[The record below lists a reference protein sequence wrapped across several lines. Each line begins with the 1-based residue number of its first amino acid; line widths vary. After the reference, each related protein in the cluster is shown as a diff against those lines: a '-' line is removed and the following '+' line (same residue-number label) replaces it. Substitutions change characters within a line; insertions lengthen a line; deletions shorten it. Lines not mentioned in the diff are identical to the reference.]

1 MKHSRFKRST
11 FVLFTVV
18 AMVPSLI
25 VGAAW
30 YTADQLGIVS
40 VTDPTIFTLI
50 GIALVAAMTL
60 SFLFAS
66 LLTGPIKRIHEA
78 ALALAGGHYA
88 GRPEYRPSGEFAE
101 TLEALGRASE
111 RLELTMSETS
121 SEMGLIEAERNKLRA
136 VLNSM
141 SDGVF
146 ALDRDGR
153 IILFNHAASS
163 LTGRPIEAVAGQL
176 AEKVMPFRKDG
187 ELVMTRW
194 LDSHLGT
201 DQKRGEWKGLELYR
215 ADGDSLFVD
224 VQAMTLNQDPN
235 GIRALVTFHDLT
247 EEHKLEEM
255 KVDFVALAAHELRTP
270 ITEIRGYL
278 DIMQHEPIGLR
289 AAGHELVDRAVRSVT
304 QLSGLVN
311 NLLGVARIEHGEL
324 NYYPEP
330 TNWGEFLK
338 DYEPELAERARQSN
352 RKFSLK
358 VGAKLPLVMVDPVSM
373 REVLSNLVDN
383 AIEYTEPKT
392 GTVEV
397 TAQLRDHEIETSVI
411 DNGAGIPPEA
421 IKRLFAKFYRYDS
434 LKTTRGTGLGL
445 YISKSI
451 VESHGGYIWVESH
464 VGEGSNFSFRLP
476 TKTKLA
482 GQRPTGDTTNVTRGT
497 HGWIKNNSL
506 R

>member
-1 MKHSRFKRST
+1 MKHSQFKRST
-11 FVLFTVV
+11 FVLFAVV

-30 YTADQLGIVS
+30 YTADQLGV
-40 VTDPTIFTLI
+40 VNVADPTIFTII
-50 GIALVAAMTL
+50 GSALVAAVTL
-60 SFLFAS
+60 SFIFAS

-78 ALALAGGHYA
+78 ALALAGGHYNRHT
-88 GRPEYRPSGEFAE
+88 GRHPSGEFAE

-111 RLELTMSETS
+111 LLQLTQSETA
-121 SEMGLIEAERNKLRA
+121 SEMSLIEAERNKLRG

-153 IILFNHAASS
+153 IILFNHAAIA

-194 LDSHLGT
+194 LDSQLGT
-201 DQKRGEWKGLELYR
+201 DHKRGEWKGLELYR

-224 VQAMTLNQDPN
+224 VQAITLNEDPN
-235 GIRALVTFHDLT
+235 GIRALITFHDLT

-289 AAGHELVDRAVRSVT
+289 PTGRELVNHAALAVSR
-304 QLSGLVN
+304 LSGLVN
-311 NLLGVARIEHGEL
+311 NLLGVARIEHGEV
-324 NYYPEP
+324 NYYLEP
-330 TNWGEFLK
+330 TDWGSFLK
-338 DYEPELAERARQSN
+338 AFKPELTERARQNN

-358 VGAKLPLVMVDPVSM
+358 IAAKLPTVMIDPMSM
-373 REVLSNLVDN
+373 REVINNLIDN
-383 AIEYTEPKT
+383 AIEHTEPKT
-392 GTVEV
+392 GTIEII
-397 TAQLRDHEIETSVI
+397 ARLRDHEIETSVI
-411 DNGAGIPPEA
+411 DNGSGIPPEA
-421 IKRLFAKFYRYDS
+421 IKHLFTKFFRYEG
-434 LKTTRGTGLGL
+434 LKSTHGTGLGL

-451 VESHGGYIWVESH
+451 VEGHGGYIWVESH
-464 VGEGSNFSFRLP
+464 VDEGSAFSFRLP

-482 GQRPTGDTTNVTRGT
+482 GQHPTSDTTNVTRGT

>member
-1 MKHSRFKRST
+1 MKHSQFKRST

-30 YTADQLGIVS
+30 YTADQLGIVN
-40 VTDPTIFTLI
+40 VDDPTIFTLI
-50 GIALVAAMTL
+50 GAALVTAVAL
-60 SFLFAS
+60 SFIFAS

-78 ALALAGGHYA
+78 ALALAGGHYG
-88 GRPEYRPSGEFAE
+88 GRHGRRPSGEFAE
-101 TLEALGRASE
+101 TLDALGRASE

-121 SEMGLIEAERNKLRA
+121 SEMSLIEAERNKLRG

-153 IILFNHAASS
+153 IILFNHAAIT

-187 ELVMTRW
+187 EMVMTRW
-194 LDSHLGT
+194 LDSQLGT
-201 DQKRGEWKGLELYR
+201 DHNRGEWKGLELYR
-215 ADGDSLFVD
+215 ADGESLFVD
-224 VQAMTLNQDPN
+224 VQAITLNEDPN

-247 EEHKLEEM
+247 QEHKLEEM

-289 AAGHELVDRAVRSVT
+289 PEGRELVDHTVQSVA

-311 NLLGVARIEHGEL
+311 NLLGVARIEHGEV
-324 NYYPEP
+324 NYFPEP
-330 TNWGEFLK
+330 TNWGDFLK
-338 DYEPELAERARQSN
+338 AYKPEAENLVRQSN
-352 RKFSLK
+352 RKLSLK
-358 VGAKLPLVMVDPVSM
+358 VVTKLPMVMIDPVSM
-373 REVLSNLVDN
+373 REVLNNLVNN
-383 AIEYTEPKT
+383 AIEHTEPKV
-392 GTVEV
+392 GTIDII
-397 TAQLRDHEIETSVI
+397 AQLRDHEIETSVI
-411 DNGAGIPPEA
+411 DNGSGIPPEA
-421 IKRLFAKFYRYDS
+421 IKRLFTKFYRYEG
-434 LKTTRGTGLGL
+434 LKKNRGTGLGL

-464 VGEGSNFSFRLP
+464 IGEGANFSFRLP